1 MDRHVR
7 ILAILSRVWG
17 GLALV
22 MGVSLLCLAGGAL
35 ALLRQPSNVVGALA
49 GIAAGSFLVVGL
61 AALVWGGA
69 SLWCGSLLE
78 RYAPRGR
85 LLGLALG
92 LLNLVVLPFGTALGA
107 YGLWVLLT
115 HEGRRLFERGA
126 PDGAAS

>member
-7 ILAILSRVWG
+7 ILAILSRLWG

-22 MGVSLLCLAGGAL
+22 MGVSLLCLAGGAA

-61 AALVWGGA
+61 IALAWGGA
-69 SLWCGSLLE
+69 SLWCGTLLG
-78 RYAPRGR
+78 RHAPLGR
-85 LLGLALG
+85 LLGLG
-92 LLNLVVLPFGTALGA
+92 LAVLNIVIVPFGTVLGA

-115 HEGRRLFERGA
+115 HDGRRLFEHA
-126 PDGAAS
+126 PAPAA